1 MITMNQR
8 WKRALRLLRSGFYL
22 VMDSLLVLPFF
33 LLALLSRLIPRPVDV
48 GLGPEPLINNIY
60 HKKALE
66 RQGYRAETFVHQV
79 YFITEDFDVRAD
91 RIFPGP
97 LLVLRNYYLF
107 LWILFRYR
115 CLYLYF
121 NGGPLG
127 FTSFLGT
134 LEPVLYRVAG
144 IRTVL
149 MPYGGDLQEMS
160 RSPNLLFKDAMS
172 LDYPGHRFRRR
183 RIAQRIDRWT
193 CFADH
198 VIAGCEW
205 VDYLYHWDTLML
217 AHFSIDTDTVR
228 PVPTPRA
235 TGQPFR
241 ILHAPNH
248 RFVKGTVF
256 FQQAV
261 AELRAEGIPVELQIV
276 ERVPNETVRAA
287 IASADLIADQL
298 IVGWYAMFALEAMA
312 MGKPVL
318 CFLRPDLV
326 ELYRTKGLMAAED
339 PPVVRCSPRDVK
351 DVIRYWAMHQDELT
365 AMGESSRRFVE
376 KHHSLEAVGRVF
388 ARINASL
395 AILPGSRTGHK
406 QKVLPKGA

>member
-1 MITMNQR
+1 MNQR
-8 WKRALRLLRSGFYL
+8 WKQVLRLLRSGFYL
-22 VMDSLLVLPFF
+22 VMDAVLALPFF

-48 GLGPEPLINNIY
+48 GLGPDPLINNIY

-66 RQGYRAETFVHQV
+66 RQGYRVETFVHQV
-79 YFITEDFDVRAD
+79 YFITDDFDVRAD
-91 RIFPGP
+91 RLFPGP

-127 FTSFLGT
+127 FTSFLWT
-134 LEPVLYRVAG
+134 LEPLLYRVAG

-172 LDYPGHRFRRR
+172 RDYPGHRFRRR

-193 CFADH
+193 CYADH
-198 VIAGCEW
+198 IIAGCEW

-217 AHFSIDTDTVR
+217 AHFSIDTDLVKPISTQK
-228 PVPTPRA
+228 A
-235 TGQPFR
+235 IGQPLR

-248 RFVKGTVF
+248 RFVKGTAF

-261 AELRAEGIPVELQIV
+261 AELRAEGVTVELQII
-276 ERVPNETVRAA
+276 ERVPNVAVRAA
-287 IASADLIADQL
+287 IATADLIADQL

-326 ELYRTKGLMAAED
+326 ELYRMKSLMAPDE
-339 PPVVRCSPRDVK
+339 PPIVRCSPWDVK
-351 DVIRYWAMHQDELT
+351 DTIRYWAAHQDEL
-365 AMGESSRRFVE
+365 AALGQSSRRFVE
-376 KHHSLEAVGRVF
+376 KHHSLEAVGKVF
-388 ARINASL
+388 AGINASL
-395 AILPGSRTGHK
+395 AILPGGRTGHN
-406 QKVLPKGA
+406 QKARTPGA